1 MFVPIW
7 HVMDGVL
14 IITLLVGGCAL
25 ALAGAKG
32 LLALVFHLM
41 SAPKNARVPIFWRPV
56 LFVVAL
62 FWFWYLTPAWANQLV
77 ESQALAR
84 VVHLFSP

>member
-1 MFVPIW
+1 V
-7 HVMDGVL
+7 DGVF

-25 ALAGAKG
+25 AVAGAKG
-32 LLALVFHLM
+32 LLTLVFHLM
-41 SAPKNARVPIFWRPV
+41 SAPKPAGVPIFWRPV

-77 ESQALAR
+77 ESQTLAR
-84 VVHLFSP
+84 VVHLFAP

>member
-1 MFVPIW
+1 MPIW
-7 HVMDGVL
+7 HVVDGVL
-14 IITLLVGGCAL
+14 IITLLVVGCAL

-32 LLALVFHLM
+32 LLTLVFHLM
-41 SAPKNARVPIFWRPV
+41 SAPKNTGVPIHWRPV

-84 VVHLFSP
+84 VVHLFVP

>member
-1 MFVPIW
+1 MIVPIR
-7 HVMDGVL
+7 HVVDGLL
-14 IITLLVGGCAL
+14 IITLLVVGCAV

-32 LLALVFHLM
+32 LLMLVFHMM
-41 SAPKNARVPIFWRPV
+41 SAPKNTGVPIYWRPV

-77 ESQALAR
+77 ESRTLAR
-84 VVHLFSP
+84 VVHLFVP